1 MGGRGRAWAVAWTA
15 AAWVFL
21 GACHDRQ
28 ELERVRATA
37 MLDSP
42 LLEFGEVPVGE
53 WRTQSIMLRNTGY
66 VAFQVNEVAP
76 EVGNPAF
83 ILELEPGM
91 LRPGEARPITVR
103 FHPVTEGVQ
112 EETTPILTNAD
123 DVPLDRLLVRGSG
136 GPPRVEFLPGT
147 LDFETLEVDS
157 RRSLRAE
164 LVNHSDLPLEVQ
176 LPAGAPY
183 SASATDIPPL
193 STFPLEVTY
202 RPVAVGEYP
211 SAVEFRACTGCTPAR
226 LAVRGRAVPFA
237 FVFDPTP
244 LPFPDVPVHQ
254 SANATARATNIT
266 WRPVAVDR
274 LVPSDG
280 AFAALTDL
288 SGVTFQPG
296 ETRALEVSF
305 SARSAGPSQGELAV
319 HYVSDR
325 ARVAP
330 LPLDARGGRPAL
342 ALSPAALDFGEVPVG
357 GQGAAVVWLTNAGT
371 TGNLL
376 VQGVRALGP
385 GVAAFSVSRPYRG
398 DAPNP
403 PEVPWA
409 AGTAWPTLQLQP
421 AEAVA
426 PGVDALR
433 LRFAFAPDK
442 EGPFAAEVRVQSDD
456 LFFPERVLT
465 LTGRGRASGPC
476 VYTVTPSG
484 VDFGLVPLGTG
495 AVLGF
500 HFANAGPAECAV
512 KDIRVTSDAG
522 GAFFMPGGPIPGGT
536 VPTASAFSSQVAFR
550 PRASGEA
557 AGELTFTVN
566 SPTAPQVRI
575 ALKGRAGE
583 SCLAAVPNFLDFGPV
598 RLDCQPVPRR
608 GRILNTCPRPVTVSR
623 LWLGVGTSEQF
634 QLAVAPPMPRVLGPG
649 EGFELQVEYARNVR
663 GQHTTPLFAQ
673 ADGEPGPLLVPLLG
687 ETNLPGSNV
696 ERFTQGNP
704 DQLDLLFVVSN
715 SSTAASQQA
724 RLRAAAPGLFQ
735 EARARGLDL
744 QVGVTSTGLVPAG
757 PACPGGAEGGEAGRL
772 VPVDGSRPRIIPGA
786 AADAATLLAQAF
798 QLGTCHAL
806 VQPLE
811 AMRSALSAP
820 LATSADDPRTAAPA
834 DGNLGLLRP
843 GARLAVV
850 LVADEDDHS
859 GADAET
865 YVQFLQA
872 LKGPGMGHRVSA
884 WSLAPLG
891 AACRTA
897 GPPGPRLRAVAER
910 TGGLAGDVCD
920 GSYAGLL
927 STLLSTATGLQRTFH
942 LSQAPGDPAALAVTA
957 GGRAVP
963 PGEWRYDAAQ
973 QAVVLTSAS
982 APAVGEQ
989 LTVSYQAVCPPP
1001 P

>member
-1 MGGRGRAWAVAWTA
+1 
-15 AAWVFL
+15 
-21 GACHDRQ
+21 
-28 ELERVRATA
+28 

-42 LLEFGEVPVGE
+42 LVEFGQVPVGE
-53 WRTQSIMLRNTGY
+53 WRTQSVMLRNTGY
-66 VAFQVNEVAP
+66 VAFRVQALAP
-76 EVGNPAF
+76 VSGNDAF
-83 ILELEPGM
+83 VLEMEPGV
-91 LRPGEARPITVR
+91 LQPGEARAITVR
-103 FHPVTEGVQ
+103 FHPVNEGLQ
-112 EETTPILTNAD
+112 EETTPIDTNAD
-123 DVPLDRLLVRGSG
+123 DAPLDRLLVRGSG
-136 GPPRVEFLPGT
+136 GPPRVEMRPGT

-157 RRSLRAE
+157 RRSLDAE
-164 LVNHSDLPLEVQ
+164 LVNHSDLPLRVQ

-183 SASATDIPPL
+183 SASTAVLPPL
-193 STFPLEVTY
+193 STFPLEVTF
-202 RPVAVGEYP
+202 RPGALGDHP
-211 SAVEFRACTGCTPAR
+211 SHLEFLACTGCTPAR
-226 LAVRGRAVPFA
+226 LPVQGRAVPHAFA
-237 FVFDPTP
+237 FDPSP
-244 LPFPDVPVHQ
+244 VPFPDVPVHQ
-254 SANATARATNIT
+254 SAHAKARVTNIT
-266 WRPVAVDR
+266 WRPVTVDR
-274 LVPSDG
+274 LVPSDA
-280 AFAALTDL
+280 AFAAVTNL

-296 ETRALEVSF
+296 ETREVDFSF
-305 SARSAGPSQGELAV
+305 SARSAGASQGEMAF

-342 ALSPAALDFGEVPVG
+342 ALSPASLDFGEVPVG
-357 GQGAAVVWLTNAGT
+357 GQAAAVVWLTNAGT
-371 TGNLL
+371 TGSLD
-376 VQGVRALGP
+376 VQGVRALG
-385 GVAAFSVSRPYRG
+385 GDVAAFSVSRPFRG

-409 AGTAWPTLQLQP
+409 AGSAWPTLLLQP

-426 PGVDALR
+426 PAPDALR
-433 LRFAFAPDK
+433 LRFAFAPDR
-442 EGPFAAEVRVQSDD
+442 EGPFAAEVRVQSND

-476 VYTVTPSG
+476 SYTVTPAG

-500 HFANAGPAECAV
+500 HFVNTGPAECAV
-512 KDIRVTSDAG
+512 KDLRVTSDAG
-522 GAFFMPGGPIPGGT
+522 GAFFMPGGPIAGGT
-536 VPTASAFSSQVAFR
+536 IPTASAFSSQVAFR
-550 PRASGEA
+550 PRTGGEA
-557 AGELTFTVN
+557 VGELAFTVN
-566 SPTAPQVRI
+566 SPTAPQVRLP
-575 ALKGRAGE
+575 LKGRAEG
-583 SCLAAVPNFLDFGPV
+583 SCLAAAPPFLDFGPV

-623 LWLGVGTSEQF
+623 MWLGAGTSEQF
-634 QLAVAPPMPRVLGPG
+634 QLTAAPPTPRVLAPG
-649 EGFELQVEYARNVR
+649 EGFDLQVDYARNVR

-673 ADGEPGPLLVPLLG
+673 AEGEPAPLLVPLLG
-687 ETNLPGSNV
+687 ETNLPGFTV

-724 RLRAAAPGLFQ
+724 KLRAAAPGLWA
-735 EARARGLDL
+735 EARARGVDL

-772 VPVDGSRPRIIPGA
+772 FPVDNTRPRVIAGAGPGA
-786 AADAATLLAQAF
+786 RADAATLLEQAF
-798 QLGTCHAL
+798 QLGTCHSL

-811 AMRSALSAP
+811 ALRSALSAP
-820 LATSADDPRTAAPA
+820 LATAADDPRTPQPA

-891 AACRTA
+891 TACRTA
-897 GPPGPRLRAVAER
+897 GPPGPRLRTVAER

-920 GSYAGLL
+920 GSYAGML
-927 STLLSTATGLQRTFH
+927 STVLSSATGLQRTFP
-942 LSQAPGDPAALAVTA
+942 LAQAPDDPAALAVTVA
-957 GGRAVP
+957 GRAVP
-963 PGEWRYDAAQ
+963 PGQWRYDAAQ
-973 QAVVLTSAS
+973 QAVVFTT

-989 LTVSYQAVCPPP
+989 VGVSYQAVCPPP